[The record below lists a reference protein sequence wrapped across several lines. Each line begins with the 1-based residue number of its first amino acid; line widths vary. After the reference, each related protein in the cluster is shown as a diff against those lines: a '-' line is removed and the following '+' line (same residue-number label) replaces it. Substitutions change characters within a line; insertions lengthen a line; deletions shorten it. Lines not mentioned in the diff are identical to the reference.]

1 MSRRE
6 KNKSIEKEMSFLDH
20 LEDLRWHLIRATLAV
35 VILAT
40 IAFLAKDFIFD
51 VLLFGPKNPDFPTYK
66 LLCRLATN
74 IGLEDSFCFT
84 EEQFR
89 IQSRTMAGQFS
100 AHIWT
105 SIMAG
110 FIIAF
115 PYVLY
120 EFWKFISPGLHEKE
134 RSTSRG
140 FILIA
145 SLLFFIGVLF
155 GYYVVTPLSIN
166 FLGSYRV
173 SDQVFNDFDL
183 SSYIGLVRASVLA
196 SGLIFELPIII
207 YFLTKVGIVTP
218 EFLRKY
224 RKFALVIVLI
234 LSAIIT
240 PPDIASQVIVSVPVI
255 ILYEVSIYISRWVVR
270 KQERKEKKKPIP
282 NNNVEE
288 TSTKKSH

>member
-1 MSRRE
+1 MSKRLE
-6 KNKSIEKEMSFLDH
+6 NKNSKTKEMSFLDH

-35 VILAT
+35 VI
-40 IAFLAKDFIFD
+40 IACFAFIAKDFIFD
-51 VLLFGPKNPDFPTYK
+51 VLIFGPKNPDFPTYR
-66 LLCRLATN
+66 LLCRIATN

-120 EFWKFISPGLHEKE
+120 EFWKFISPGLHDNE
-134 RSTSRG
+134 RNTSRG
-140 FILIA
+140 FIIIA

-183 SSYIGLVRASVLA
+183 SSYIGLVRASVIA
-196 SGLIFELPIII
+196 SGLIFELPILI
-207 YFLTKVGIVTP
+207 YFLTKIGLVTP
-218 EFLRKY
+218 QFLRKY

-255 ILYEVSIYISRWVVR
+255 ILYEISIFISKAVVR
-270 KQERKEKKKPIP
+270 KQKRKEK
-282 NNNVEE
+282 V
-288 TSTKKSH
+288 HG